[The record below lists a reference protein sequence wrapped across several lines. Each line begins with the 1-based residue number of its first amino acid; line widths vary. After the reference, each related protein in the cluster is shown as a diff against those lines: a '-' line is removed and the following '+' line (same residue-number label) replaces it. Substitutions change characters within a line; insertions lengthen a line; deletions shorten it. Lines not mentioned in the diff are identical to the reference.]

1 MEGEVK
7 LTIRIDEKGIEHI
20 IYNPK
25 HIPHKGECISF
36 SYIKDDEDNPD
47 SISLPFEV
55 DFINYEYN
63 IENNTLN
70 VLILLES

>member
-7 LTIRIDEKGIEHI
+7 LTIRIDKKDMEYV

-36 SYIKDDEDNPD
+36 SHIKDDEDED
-47 SISLPFEV
+47 ACIALPFEV
-55 DFINYEYN
+55 DFIDYEYN

-70 VLILLES
+70 ILIVLE